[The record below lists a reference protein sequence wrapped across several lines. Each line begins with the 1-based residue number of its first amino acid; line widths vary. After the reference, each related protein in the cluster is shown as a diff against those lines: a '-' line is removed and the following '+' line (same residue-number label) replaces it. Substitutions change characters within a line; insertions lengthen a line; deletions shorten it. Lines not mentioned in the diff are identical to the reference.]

1 MIEDTPKEVGSRGR
15 LYTNERD
22 RRELGIDESNV
33 VGKYGKDT
41 PVTVKVAVVDRGPS
55 WGKKAKTVVFQTE
68 LGSYGEIT
76 IPKDVRDFLG
86 VEEGDHVRL
95 HASRIE

>member
-1 MIEDTPKEVGSRGR
+1 MIEDTPKEIGSRGR

-22 RRELGIDESNV
+22 RRELNAHGFDE
-33 VGKYGKDT
+33 YGYGC

-55 WGKKAKTVVFQTE
+55 WGTKAKTVVFQTE
-68 LGSYGEIT
+68 LGSYGEVT
-76 IPKDVRDFLG
+76 VPKGARDFLG

-95 HASRIE
+95 NASRIE